1 MLREH
6 VETEEA
12 LEATDKATADL
23 ASYHAC
29 VDVERVDYLLVEQ
42 LLAFLY
48 SEGRFSGAQV
58 LTPSCL
64 ETYLPFGSGIE
75 RGTRN

>member
-1 MLREH
+1 MREY

-29 VDVERVDYLLVEQ
+29 VDVERVDYLLS
-42 LLAFLY
+42 L
-48 SEGRFSGAQV
+48 
-58 LTPSCL
+58 
-64 ETYLPFGSGIE
+64 IHI
-75 RGTRN
+75 

>member
-1 MLREH
+1 MREH
-6 VETEEA
+6 LEREEA
-12 LEATDKATADL
+12 LEATEKATAAL

-48 SEGRFSGAQV
+48 SEGSFAGSQV
-58 LTPSCL
+58 LPARPLCTQ
-64 ETYLPFGSGIE
+64 
-75 RGTRN
+75 